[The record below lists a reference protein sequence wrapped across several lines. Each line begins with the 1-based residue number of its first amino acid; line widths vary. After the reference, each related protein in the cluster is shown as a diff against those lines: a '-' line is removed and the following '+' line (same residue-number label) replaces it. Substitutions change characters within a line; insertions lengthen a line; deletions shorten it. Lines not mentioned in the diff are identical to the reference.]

1 MGTTMSKLASSD
13 YECIFGTNYLNE
25 SVLGARIKLSRRVA
39 LPAYGSLR
47 STEWWKMEVTIGF
60 LGALYA

>member
-1 MGTTMSKLASSD
+1 MKILSSD
-13 YECIFGTNYLNE
+13 GLISEAHGGSC
-25 SVLGARIKLSRRVA
+25 GARATPRRPCFSRA
-39 LPAYGSLR
+39 ASTPFLFNL